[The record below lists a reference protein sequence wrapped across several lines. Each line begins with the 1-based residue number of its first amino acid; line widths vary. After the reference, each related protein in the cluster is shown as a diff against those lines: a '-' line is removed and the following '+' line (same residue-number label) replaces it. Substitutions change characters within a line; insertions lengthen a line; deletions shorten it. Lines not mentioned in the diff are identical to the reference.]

1 MSDNIGV
8 AEIREWAQGL
18 DEIGALIGE
27 QFARSEPRNNAMGY
41 IQGLLSDEQ
50 RKNSWTL
57 SERAGQATPDGMQ
70 RLLST
75 TDWDP
80 DAVRDVLIGY
90 VAKHLGD
97 PAGILA
103 IDETGFL
110 KKGKASAGVARQYS
124 GTAGR
129 VENCQIGVFLT
140 YATKHGRTFL
150 DRELY
155 VPKAWVDDPDRCA
168 RAGIPADRHTLATK
182 PQLAADMIERALD
195 AGAQAQWVAGDT
207 VYGAN
212 HGLRQRLEARHMHYV
227 LAVPKNHTVM
237 TPNPTTL
244 GVEGRADEGE
254 HWVLAR
260 RSLTEPSDMAY
271 YVCYTPANTTLMT
284 MALVAGARWSI
295 EETFQTSKGETGL
308 DHYQV
313 RQYTGWY
320 RHITLS
326 MFAHAFLS
334 VIRAKKG
341 GPHPGDGTLV
351 KLSLP
356 EIRGLLNKIVWNQA
370 PGPEH
375 VLRTSRWRR
384 QHQYRAQQYHYA
396 ARGHTLQ
403 TRL

>member
-1 MSDNIGV
+1 MSENIGV

-18 DEIGALIGE
+18 EEIRELIGE
-27 QFARSEPRNNAMGY
+27 QFARTEPRDNAIGY
-41 IQGLLSDEQ
+41 IQGLLSDEE

-57 SERAGQATPDGMQ
+57 SERAGQSRPDGMQ

-80 DAVRDVLIGY
+80 DTVRDALMGY
-90 VAKHLGD
+90 VAQHLGD

-110 KKGKASAGVARQYS
+110 KKGTASAGVARQYS

-129 VENCQIGVFLT
+129 VENCQIGVFVT
-140 YATKHGRTFL
+140 YATKHGRTFV

-155 VPKAWVDDPDRCA
+155 VPKAWIQDPDRCTK
-168 RAGIPADRHTLATK
+168 AGIPSERQAMATK
-182 PQLAADMIERALD
+182 PQLAAAMIERVLD
-195 AGAQAQWVAGDT
+195 ADVPAQWVTGDT

-212 HGLRQRLEARHMHYV
+212 HGLRERLQARRMHYV
-227 LAVPKNHTVM
+227 LAVPKNHTVTM
-237 TPNPTTL
+237 PSSSTL
-244 GVEGRADEGE
+244 GVEARADEVIATLDARAWRERTAGPGTKGDRRYAWARERLTGPTDDGE
-254 HWVLAR
+254 HWLLAR
-260 RSLTEPSDMAY
+260 RSLQDPTDLAY
-271 YVCYTPANTTLMT
+271 YLCYTPANTTLIT

-341 GPHPGDGTLV
+341 
-351 KLSLP
+351 
-356 EIRGLLNKIVWNQA
+356 
-370 PGPEH
+370 
-375 VLRTSRWRR
+375 
-384 QHQYRAQQYHYA
+384 AQIQ
-396 ARGHTLQ
+396 
-403 TRL
+403 

>member
-1 MSDNIGV
+1 MSCSSCHMSDNIGV
-8 AEIREWAQGL
+8 AEIREWADGL
-18 DEIGALIGE
+18 DEIRDLIDD
-27 QFARSEPRNNAMGY
+27 QFARTEPRNNAIGY
-41 IQGLLSDEQ
+41 IQGLLSDEE

-57 SERAGQATPDGMQ
+57 SERAGQSTPDGMQ

-80 DAVRDVLIGY
+80 DAVRDALIGY

-110 KKGKASAGVARQYS
+110 KKGIASAGVARQYS

-140 YATKHGRTFL
+140 YATTHGRTFL

-155 VPKAWVDDPDRCA
+155 LPKAWIDDPDRCA
-168 RAGIPADRHTLATK
+168 KAGIPTERHTMATK
-182 PQLAADMIERALD
+182 PELAATMIERVLD
-195 AGAQAQWVAGDT
+195 AGIQAQWATGDA
-207 VYGAN
+207 VYGT
-212 HGLRQRLEARHMHYV
+212 HSGLRRRLQARGMHYV
-227 LAVPKNHTVM
+227 LAVPKNHTVI
-237 TPNPTTL
+237 TPSPGTL
-244 GVEGRADEGE
+244 GVEGRADEIIATLDARAWRTRTAGAGTKGDRRYAWARQRINGPTDDGE
-254 HWVLAR
+254 HWLLAR
-260 RSLTEPSDMAY
+260 RSLKDPTDLAY
-271 YVCYTPANTTLMT
+271 FVCYTPNHVTLIT
-284 MALVAGARWSI
+284 MALVAGARWAI

-341 GPHPGDGTLV
+341 AQIQVPGL
-351 KLSLP
+351 
-356 EIRGLLNKIVWNQA
+356 W
-370 PGPEH
+370 
-375 VLRTSRWRR
+375 
-384 QHQYRAQQYHYA
+384 
-396 ARGHTLQ
+396 
-403 TRL
+403 

>member
-8 AEIREWAQGL
+8 AEIHEWAQGL
-18 DEIGALIGE
+18 DEIRELIGD
-27 QFARSEPRNNAMGY
+27 QFARTEPRNNAIGY
-41 IQGLLSDEQ
+41 IQGLLSDEE

-57 SERAGQATPDGMQ
+57 SQRAGQATPDGMQ

-80 DAVRDVLIGY
+80 DAVRDALMQY
-90 VAKHLGD
+90 VANHLGD
-97 PAGILA
+97 PDGILA

-110 KKGKASAGVARQYS
+110 KKGTASAGVARQYS

-129 VENCQIGVFLT
+129 VENCQIGVFVT

-155 VPKAWVDDPDRCA
+155 LPKAWVEDPDRSTK
-168 RAGIPADRHTLATK
+168 AGIPAARHTMVTK
-182 PQLAADMIERALD
+182 PALAARMIERVLD
-195 AGAQAQWVAGDT
+195 AGIQAQWVTGDT

-212 HGLRQRLEARHMHYV
+212 HRLRSRLQARGMHYV
-227 LAVPKNHTVM
+227 LAAPKNHTVIIP
-237 TPNPTTL
+237 TPTTL
-244 GVEGRADEGE
+244 GVELRADEAIAALDARAWRQRTAGAGTKGDRRYAWARQRINGLADEGE
-254 HWVLAR
+254 HWLLAR
-260 RSLTEPSDMAY
+260 RSLTDPTDLAY
-271 YVCYTPANTTLMT
+271 FVCYTPPNTTLIT
-284 MALVAGARWSI
+284 MALVAGARWAI

-334 VIRAKKG
+334 VIRATKG
-341 GPHPGDGTLV
+341 AQIQMPGH
-351 KLSLP
+351 
-356 EIRGLLNKIVWNQA
+356 W
-370 PGPEH
+370 
-375 VLRTSRWRR
+375 
-384 QHQYRAQQYHYA
+384 
-396 ARGHTLQ
+396 
-403 TRL
+403 

>member
-18 DEIGALIGE
+18 EEIRELIGE
-27 QFARSEPRNNAMGY
+27 QFARSEPRNNAIGY
-41 IQGLLSDEQ
+41 IQGLLSDEE

-57 SERAGQATPDGMQ
+57 SEWTGQATPDGMQ

-80 DAVRDVLIGY
+80 DAVRDALIGY
-90 VAKHLGD
+90 VAKYLGD

-110 KKGKASAGVARQYS
+110 KKGTASAGVARQYS

-155 VPKAWVDDPDRCA
+155 LPKAWIEDPDRCA
-168 RAGIPADRHTLATK
+168 KAGIPAARQTMTTK
-182 PQLAADMIERALD
+182 PELAAAMIERVLD
-195 AGAQAQWVAGDT
+195 AGVPAQWATGDT

-212 HGLRQRLEARHMHYV
+212 RQLREVLQARGMHYV
-227 LAVPKNHTVM
+227 LAVPKNHTVVLSS
-237 TPNPTTL
+237 TGTL
-244 GVEGRADEGE
+244 SVEARADAVIADLDARAWRTRTAGAGTKGDRHYAWARQRITGPTDDGQ
-254 HWVLAR
+254 HWLLAR
-260 RSLTEPSDMAY
+260 RSLKDPTDVAY
-271 YVCYTPANTTLMT
+271 FVCYTPANTTLIT

-320 RHITLS
+320 RHMTLS

-341 GPHPGDGTLV
+341 AQVRVPGL
-351 KLSLP
+351 
-356 EIRGLLNKIVWNQA
+356 W
-370 PGPEH
+370 
-375 VLRTSRWRR
+375 
-384 QHQYRAQQYHYA
+384 
-396 ARGHTLQ
+396 
-403 TRL
+403 